1 MAGGAVYQELRQGKL
16 QLLPTFTASFQ
27 RILRQMMA
35 PDPAAR
41 PSADRILASP
51 VLKKQSPTRENSKE
65 NYAPLNLMPVSLSAQ

>member
-1 MAGGAVYQELRQGKL
+1 MYQELRQGKL

-51 VLKKQSPTRENSKE
+51 VLKETEPYQGEFKGKLCP
-65 NYAPLNLMPVSLSAQ
+65 P